1 MLRASRRKIPESGA
15 PDTSG
20 TPFRRFLAQGQI
32 TRIELAARSGVNLRA
47 LKVLA
52 DDDEAVYRLPV
63 STVVRVAVALGCAP
77 VELLPSL
84 GKRPR
89 QGLLWERGIFRRER
103 TSNYTG

>member
-1 MLRASRRKIPESGA
+1 MLRRSRRKIPESGA

-20 TPFRRFLAQGQI
+20 TPFQRFLAQGQI

-52 DDDEAVYRLPV
+52 DDGEAVYRLPV

-77 VELLPSL
+77 VELLPEL
-84 GKRPR
+84 GQRPR
-89 QGLLWERGIFRRER
+89 RGLLWDRGIFRRER
-103 TSNYTG
+103 ASNDRP